1 MNLSHKLTFSLI
13 LMLLLAMFVSIPA
26 IAQVTVNAY
35 TTTTAYVA
43 ASGNTPAT
51 PGKVVWTFVYSEDP
65 DPVPD
70 FSYFTLTD
78 NTLKPDDT
86 GTDDDVLAA
95 SFKLDVGGVNV
106 AHTASITRTGKNVT
120 LTITRALF
128 QDDGTTA
135 VTTDL
140 AAADLAGLTLRG
152 YSPLGTLANHAH
164 DEDVPTPTSLTVLAT
179 HIAGKTYRVYV
190 RSDAAGTA
198 VSTRPQFSNAIS
210 GTLSTQIAPSS
221 NYAIIGAVDGDY
233 KNSNVVMPDLEDF
246 FNVGGGTIDLVVPGG
261 VALGVEE
268 FDVVI
273 NEIMWG
279 LDNSKVGVDAE
290 DAQQW
295 IEIYN
300 RRTTPVPAPEFVFTA
315 DTFPPPAKGEVVK
328 PVSGDVV
335 VNVLVDRISNIA
347 SRQNIWTIKGSSGKA
362 IRAATAVGDI
372 SIGDITGA
380 DPAFVSVYRS
390 KQDGDGTIAANWTA
404 STRPYLPGFLGTP
417 GEENVRQGLPVV
429 RRDPTP
435 YTPPKDRVII
445 NEVYNHVNIDGGL
458 DWLELRNVSTVE
470 QDMKDWR
477 LTYTH
482 IVSTGTGD
490 DREIT
495 ERNETVLITFPEKIK
510 IPPGELL
517 LIVGKDPSET
527 DLVVGQDIMKKA
539 GEQAFGAGPHKYWI
553 TDKLKIP
560 SITDGFLMLRSPFDE
575 EDRDK
580 YLKGRK
586 HLHDVVG
593 ASRVPY
599 NTIVSEPSVKEP
611 GVDDTYWKTDA
622 WPINGHTDTVKNDK
636 GETVP
641 GNYRKF
647 DVKDADNSNA
657 SLNPMYDLRTGK
669 VWARNGTKHGWRKDG
684 GKHVEYMGG
693 LGYDRK
699 VKGMGTP
706 GYHNDL
712 RGKTEDITDGAL
724 IISELMLTTDGGRY
738 PQWIELQNTSR
749 TRGID
754 LTYDGVVD
762 DDIPD
767 ADGSPKDA
775 GWRMIIENHN
785 SGSWATKNRKL
796 VATINLKD
804 LGDIK
809 YIPPNQTVLI
819 VSRTGRHSTG
829 DGNFPDHRVA
839 SVWGT
844 RNVRGTSGLD
854 MKSSKDPIL
863 NAEGGFY
870 IKIVDGEGNV
880 SDEVGNLDGKEADP
894 RRNRAI
900 DEPYS
905 WTWPN
910 DLTEDGARTSLVRL
924 KDNGV
929 QGDQGGSEGTA
940 GTARKGVPDRTIDGD
955 MTGMVIPLGTESNRR
970 GAGKYNKNDVL
981 HSMYS
986 DHAKAAWVHTVDTGL
1001 SGVGNVWYGS
1011 SDDVGTPLHT
1021 FGTPLPVTLSFF
1033 RPTLEDDKVVIQW
1046 TTESE
1051 LDNAGFN
1058 ILRSDSRDGEFTQVN
1073 EQMIQGNGTTGERST
1088 YKWIDTTAKPNAVYY
1103 YQIEDVSFAG
1113 EHNTLATTKL
1123 KGLISAKGKLTTRW
1137 GDLKNLR

>member
-13 LMLLLAMFVSIPA
+13 LMLLLATFVGIPA
-26 IAQVTVNAY
+26 IAEVTVNAY
-35 TTTTAYVA
+35 YITTT
-43 ASGNTPAT
+43 GNALAEDRVPSKIA
-51 PGKVVWTFVYSEDP
+51 WTFVYSEDP
-65 DPVPD
+65 EPVPD
-70 FSYFTLTD
+70 FSHFTLTD
-78 NTLKPDDT
+78 GTIVPADT
-86 GTDDDVLAA
+86 DSEPDVLAA
-95 SFKLDVGGVNV
+95 SFKLTVGSAEVV
-106 AHTASITRTGKNVT
+106 HTASIERTGKNVT
-120 LTITRALF
+120 LTITRPLS
-128 QDDGTTA
+128 DVDGGNVA
-135 VTTDL
+135 TDI
-140 AAADLAGLTLRG
+140 AAADLAGLTLKG
-152 YSPLGTLANHAH
+152 YATTLLTGVADRSTDATAAATPLVLSSGYLAGN
-164 DEDVPTPTSLTVLAT
+164 
-179 HIAGKTYRVYV
+179 TYRVYV
-190 RSDAAGTA
+190 RAAANGTDAEA
-198 VSTRPQFSNAIS
+198 RPQFSNAVS

-221 NYAIIGAVDGDY
+221 NYAVISATDGDSA
-233 KNSNVVMPDLEDF
+233 NSNVVMPDLEDF
-246 FNVGGGTIDLVVPGG
+246 FNVRGGTIDLVVPGG
-261 VALGVEE
+261 VALDVEE

-279 LDNSKVGVDAE
+279 ADNSKVGQTGE

-300 RRTTPVPAPEFVFTA
+300 RRTTPVPAPEFVFTD

-328 PVSGDVV
+328 PVSGDV

-362 IRAATAVGDI
+362 IRNGAGTAI
-372 SIGDITGA
+372 IGA

-417 GEENVRQGLPVV
+417 AEENVRPGLPVV

-445 NEVYNHVNIDGGL
+445 NEVFNHANIDGGL

-482 IVSTGTGD
+482 FASTGTGD
-490 DREIT
+490 DREFT

-517 LIVGKDPSET
+517 LIVGKDPNET
-527 DLVVGQDIMKKA
+527 DLVVGQNIMKKA

-560 SITDGFLMLRSPFDE
+560 SITEGFLMLRSPFDE
-575 EDRDK
+575 EDLGK

-699 VKGMGTP
+699 VRGMGTP

-754 LTYDGVVD
+754 LTYDSVDED
-762 DDIPD
+762 DDLDPD
-767 ADGSPKDA
+767 DLDPDGSRKDA
-775 GWRMIIENHN
+775 GWRMIIENYN

-804 LGDIK
+804 LGNIK